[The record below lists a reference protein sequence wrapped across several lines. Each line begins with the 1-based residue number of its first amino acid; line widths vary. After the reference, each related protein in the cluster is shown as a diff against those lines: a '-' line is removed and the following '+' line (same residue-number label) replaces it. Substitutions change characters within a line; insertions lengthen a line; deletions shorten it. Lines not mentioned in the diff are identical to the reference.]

1 MEKKNVKCPK
11 CGIKQMV
18 TNSDGATQK
27 VISCCNCGAKLRVKF
42 EKPVDNGFE
51 TILPPMPGDKSASVP
66 PPPPSS
72 TPSPVVPGRG
82 PIGMNC
88 PLALLCNG
96 KRYPLQP
103 GLNKVGRIS
112 KTIMTDVPLEVKD
125 MTISRYHSLI
135 EVQGV
140 NDGTFRALISN
151 GQNKNV
157 TYVNSTPIQ
166 GSDKIVL
173 KNGDVIQMGETP
185 VQFIC

>member
-11 CGIKQMV
+11 CGIKQTV
-18 TNSDGATQK
+18 TNSDGASQK
-27 VISCCNCGAKLRVKF
+27 VISCRNCGAKLRVKF
-42 EKPVDNGFE
+42 EKPADNGFE
-51 TILPPMPGDKSASVP
+51 TILPPQKGEDKSVTP
-66 PPPPSS
+66 PPPPPASA
-72 TPSPVVPGRG
+72 PAAGNGPVV
-82 PIGMNC
+82 GMNC

-103 GLNKVGRIS
+103 GQNTVGRIS
-112 KTIMTDVPLEVKD
+112 KSINTDVRLEVMD
-125 MTISRYHSLI
+125 MTISRFHSMI

-140 NDGTFRALISN
+140 SDGTFRAVISN

-173 KNGDVIQMGETP
+173 SNGDTIQMGET
-185 VQFIC
+185 VVTFIS